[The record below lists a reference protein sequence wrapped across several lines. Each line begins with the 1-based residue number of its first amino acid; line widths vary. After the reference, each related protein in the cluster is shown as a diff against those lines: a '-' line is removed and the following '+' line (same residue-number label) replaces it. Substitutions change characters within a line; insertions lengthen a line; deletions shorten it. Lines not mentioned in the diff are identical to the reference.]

1 MENVKIKIDTEFIRL
16 DALLKFGG
24 ALSTGGQAKLVIQDG
39 LVKVNGEVCT
49 IRGKKMRPGDIAEY
63 EHVLYEVCSS

>member
-39 LVKVNGEVCT
+39 LSKSKRGSWYHG
-49 IRGKKMRPGDIAEY
+49 GKKMSRAMLRY
-63 EHVLYEVCSS
+63 

>member
-1 MENVKIKIDTEFIRL
+1 MELAERKGDLRNGKYKNKIDTEFIRL

-39 LVKVNGEVCT
+39 LVKVKRRN
-49 IRGKKMRPGDIAEY
+49 
-63 EHVLYEVCSS
+63 LYHAR

>member
-39 LVKVNGEVCT
+39 PCKSK
-49 IRGKKMRPGDIAEY
+49 RGS
-63 EHVLYEVCSS
+63 LYHAR

>member
-24 ALSTGGQAKLVIQDG
+24 ALSTGGQAKLVRRAC
-39 LVKVNGEVCT
+39 KSK
-49 IRGKKMRPGDIAEY
+49 RGS
-63 EHVLYEVCSS
+63 LYHAR

>member
-39 LVKVNGEVCT
+39 LVKVETGKFVPCEV
-49 IRGKKMRPGDIAEY
+49 KK
-63 EHVLYEVCSS
+63 